1 MNTIRVTVAYSIPG
15 GGEEIV
21 LDIPVQSK
29 VQDAINAAQVVSPEI
44 AGVAKSAIAV
54 GIWGKVRPL
63 DAGLRDGDRVELYR
77 ALQADPKDARRDNA
91 KHVSGKSK
99 RM

>member
-1 MNTIRVTVAYSIPG
+1 MSTMRVTVAYSIPG
-15 GGEEIV
+15 GGGEIV
-21 LDIPVQSK
+21 LEIAAQSN
-29 VQDAINAAQVVSPEI
+29 VQDAINAAQIVSPEI
-44 AGVAKSAIAV
+44 AAIAKSAISV

-63 DAGLRDGDRVELYR
+63 NAGLRDGDRVELYR

-91 KHVSGKSK
+91 KHVSGNSK

>member
-1 MNTIRVTVAYSIPG
+1 MSTMRVTVAYSIPG
-15 GGEEIV
+15 GGGEIV
-21 LDIPVQSK
+21 LEITAQSN
-29 VQDAINAAQVVSPEI
+29 VQDAINAAGIVSPGI
-44 AGVAKSAIAV
+44 AGIAKSAMAV

-77 ALQADPKDARRDNA
+77 ALQADPKDARRVNA
-91 KHVSGKSK
+91 KRASGKSK